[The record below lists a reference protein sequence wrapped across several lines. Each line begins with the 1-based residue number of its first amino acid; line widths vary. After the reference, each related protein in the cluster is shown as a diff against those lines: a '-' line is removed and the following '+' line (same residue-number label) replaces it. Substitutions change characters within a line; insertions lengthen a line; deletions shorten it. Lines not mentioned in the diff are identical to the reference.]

1 MLKTMPWRLAALAA
15 LAAVA
20 GLYGC
25 DSGPEIVP
33 ASWASQPSAA
43 EMAQAYPAFAR
54 MAHIPGKV
62 KMRCEYSVSGALE
75 RCRKLGVAPEGLNFD
90 KALPRLLAR
99 YVVKPQTYDGT
110 VAPAPIEFVIAFN
123 PPSAPPVSSAA
134 PVTGPE
140 LAALRRGVSLTGA
153 MESQIAQLQAS
164 RSVELDRMSAV
175 AAMVDRAHDAES
187 ADRVDTVLRGVIQAM
202 TPDQREELLTNPR
215 FMVLPNRLEIEAA
228 SPEYFAYTQRLA
240 TRMRT
245 EYCAA
250 YSCDATL
257 PNTAPASR

>member
-1 MLKTMPWRLAALAA
+1 MLNTKPWRLAV

-43 EMAQAYPAFAR
+43 DLARAYPAFAR
-54 MAHIPGKV
+54 MAPLV
-62 KMRCEYSVSGALE
+62 
-75 RCRKLGVAPEGLNFD
+75 
-90 KALPRLLAR
+90 
-99 YVVKPQTYDGT
+99 
-110 VAPAPIEFVIAFN
+110 FVIAFN

-134 PVTGPE
+134 PATGAE
-140 LAALRRGVSLTGA
+140 MAALRRGVSLTGA
-153 MESQIAQLQAS
+153 MERQMAQFQAS

-175 AAMVDRAHDAES
+175 AAIVERAHDAES
-187 ADRVDTVLRGVIQAM
+187 EDRVDTVLRGVIQAM
-202 TPDQREELLTNPR
+202 TPAQRQELATNPR
-215 FMVLPNRLEIEAA
+215 YMVLPNRLEIEAA

-257 PNTAPASR
+257 PNAEPASR

>member
-1 MLKTMPWRLAALAA
+1 MLHNNLGRLAA

-20 GLYGC
+20 VLSGC

-43 EMAQAYPAFAR
+43 DLAQAYPAFAR

-62 KMRCEYSVSGALE
+62 KLRCDYTVSGVLE

-90 KALPRLLAR
+90 QSIPRLLAK
-99 YVVKPQTYDGT
+99 YIVKPQTYDGT

-123 PPSAPPVSSAA
+123 PPSAPPASSSPPPTDA
-134 PVTGPE
+134 E
-140 LAALRRGVSLTGA
+140 MAALRRGVSLTGA
-153 MESQIAQLQAS
+153 MESQIAQLQAT
-164 RSVELDRMSAV
+164 RSVEVDRMNVV
-175 AAMVDRAHDAES
+175 ADIVNRAHDAETT
-187 ADRVDTVLRGVIQAM
+187 DRVDSVLQGVIQAM
-202 TPDQREELLTNPR
+202 TPAQRQELLTNPR

-228 SPEYFAYTQRLA
+228 SPVYFAYSQRLA

-245 EYCAA
+245 EYCAK

-257 PNTAPASR
+257 PNAAPASE

>member
-1 MLKTMPWRLAALAA
+1 MLNTKPWRLAV

-43 EMAQAYPAFAR
+43 DLARAYPAFAR
-54 MAHIPGKV
+54 MAHIPGRV
-62 KMRCEYSVSGALE
+62 KLRCEYTTSGTLE

-90 KALPRLLAR
+90 QAIPTLLAK
-99 YVVKPQTYDGT
+99 YIVKPQTYDGT
-110 VAPAPIEFVIAFN
+110 VAPAPIVFVIAFN

-134 PVTGPE
+134 PATGAE
-140 LAALRRGVSLTGA
+140 MAALRRGVSLTGA
-153 MESQIAQLQAS
+153 MERQMAQFQAS

-175 AAMVDRAHDAES
+175 AAIVERAHDAES
-187 ADRVDTVLRGVIQAM
+187 EDRVDTVLRGVIQAM
-202 TPDQREELLTNPR
+202 TPAQRQELATNPR
-215 FMVLPNRLEIEAA
+215 YMVLPNRLEIEAA

-257 PNTAPASR
+257 PNAEPASR